1 MRQYT
6 FLAWILGLVAA
17 LVLGG
22 CSSGSVATGTASD
35 IPAGTSQGV
44 EYALGN
50 GDELRVVV
58 FNEPEL
64 SGAFTVDGTG
74 SISMPL
80 IGTVNV
86 VGMTVPQF
94 QRTVEARLADG
105 YLISPRVS
113 AEVTSS
119 RPYYILGEVNRP
131 DQYTYS
137 PGLTAMNAI
146 AAAGGFTYRANRREV
161 FIRSEGDTA
170 ERTVDLTATT
180 PVRPGDTIR
189 VGERI
194 F

>member
-1 MRQYT
+1 MRQYSY
-6 FLAWILGLVAA
+6 LAWIVGLIAA
-17 LVLGG
+17 LALGA
-22 CSSGSVATGTASD
+22 CSSGAVPTGQASEIPVGTA
-35 IPAGTSQGV
+35 QGV
-44 EYALGN
+44 EYRLGN

-64 SGAFTVDGTG
+64 SGDFTVDGTG
-74 SISMPL
+74 TISMPL
-80 IGTVNV
+80 IGTVQV
-86 VGMTVPQF
+86 AGLTLPQF

-137 PGLTAMNAI
+137 PGLTVMNAV

-161 FIRSEGDTA
+161 FIRSEGETG
-170 ERTVDLTATT
+170 EREVELTTTT
-180 PVRPGDTIR
+180 PVQPGDTIR